1 MKSFALKVFLSTIL
15 CSAVVAEIK
24 TFNSVIE
31 ATSEFVQFTSGF
43 LVDPGYVDLSTV
55 KLVPFGDSYMIE
67 GDDYVENDDG
77 ELLETDDEF
86 NDKGTSSPTASPT
99 VKVTESPT
107 PLATKKAT
115 VTNAPTPLATKNV
128 EKDVSAAPSAAATD
142 AVTEKVT
149 DAATE
154 KTTEKVTEKVTSA
167 PTKATVEEDDYYDD
181 DEGAKDVVTAAPTAK
196 TPDVVDE
203 GDDYYDDD
211 TGRRKLAGANS
222 VVELLFFHQPADCE
236 KTKAGCDWPKLGVGA
251 RDNIGTVRYCCT
263 EDAIVLG
270 ICEQDRKG
278 RVIINESTYTGEIR
292 PVLVPSSGSDAL
304 KIESPIMDT
313 NKAGTGTYTLV
324 LANCDDY
331 GRSVLVSGQYVWK
344 SKGGYLPGDLF
355 DEWHFLTFFT
365 IGYFLLMF
373 WYGKSMKDNS
383 DSTIGIQ
390 KWILGTIILGL
401 LQLILKGIDYMEWN
415 MAGTRI
421 DGVMYSWITIG
432 VLKGAISRCLLVM
445 VSLGWG
451 VIRDD
456 LGDQMKKIIG
466 LGIIYSVF
474 AFSRD
479 VAEIIFVEELQTL
492 SVAAEEKIYD
502 VFTILT
508 FITAAIDVT
517 FYMWILDALNNTM
530 QYLENM
536 NQSMK
541 LKRYLR
547 LRLILLFSI
556 LFGIGWSVFEIVD
569 KTMED
574 QILSEGQDWLL
585 RALWIVNYT
594 FVLVSIALLWKP
606 DPRAKEFAYVM
617 ELPSIGDDMVL
628 ETSIDSPDDDDG
640 VNVQYSD
647 AVNSG
652 QDNRFTID
660 DGVAT

>member
-1 MKSFALKVFLSTIL
+1 
-15 CSAVVAEIK
+15 
-24 TFNSVIE
+24 
-31 ATSEFVQFTSGF
+31 
-43 LVDPGYVDLSTV
+43 
-55 KLVPFGDSYMIE
+55 MIE

-107 PLATKKAT
+107 PLETKKAT

-128 EKDVSAAPSAAATD
+128 EKDVTTAPSAAATDAATEKLTDAVTEKVTEAATD

-154 KTTEKVTEKVTSA
+154 KTTEKVTSA

-181 DEGAKDVVTAAPTAK
+181 DEGAKDVVTAAPIAK

-203 GDDYYDDD
+203 EDDYYDDD
-211 TGRRKLAGANS
+211 TGRRKLAVANS

-331 GRSVLVSGQYVWK
+331 GRSVLISGQYVWK

-421 DGVMYSWITIG
+421 DGVMYSCKYLCTYR
-432 VLKGAISRCLLVM
+432 LT
-445 VSLGWG
+445 VSL
-451 VIRDD
+451 
-456 LGDQMKKIIG
+456 L
-466 LGIIYSVF
+466 
-474 AFSRD
+474 
-479 VAEIIFVEELQTL
+479 L
-492 SVAAEEKIYD
+492 SS
-502 VFTILT
+502 
-508 FITAAIDVT
+508 
-517 FYMWILDALNNTM
+517 FY
-530 QYLENM
+530 
-536 NQSMK
+536 
-541 LKRYLR
+541 
-547 LRLILLFSI
+547 LL
-556 LFGIGWSVFEIVD
+556 
-569 KTMED
+569 
-574 QILSEGQDWLL
+574 
-585 RALWIVNYT
+585 
-594 FVLVSIALLWKP
+594 
-606 DPRAKEFAYVM
+606 
-617 ELPSIGDDMVL
+617 
-628 ETSIDSPDDDDG
+628 
-640 VNVQYSD
+640 
-647 AVNSG
+647 
-652 QDNRFTID
+652 
-660 DGVAT
+660 